1 MIDDKCKYRPSQI
14 IQRLTP
20 ARMLLFFYIIA
31 LIISTLILSLPIAY
45 QYGETKPFID
55 ILFTAV
61 SALSVTGLTTFS
73 ISDTFS
79 FIGLIFI
86 TIILHL
92 GLFGVM
98 SISTI
103 ILMLFGRRIG
113 ISERRLIMQDQ
124 NLYNYG
130 GMVHLIKRIVTIVFT
145 VEVSMIIFLGTYFLK
160 YFPTAKEAYFQA
172 YFHTISA
179 LSNGGFALQNDSLIP
194 YAHDYVVQIMIMF
207 LIIVGAIGFPV
218 LVELSHYLF
227 KNKKKRTVF
236 RFSLYTKLTTTT
248 FFLLIVLGALFIYL
262 SDINRFF
269 ADKNWHETLF
279 FSLFQSVTTRS
290 AGLSTMDISLLSE
303 TNELLMSLLMFIG
316 ASPSSAGG
324 GIRTTTFA
332 LVIIFIITYARG
344 GKSVNLFNREVYDDD
359 LTKAVTVTLLAIMM
373 FVVGVITISFI
384 EPFPVNA
391 IIFEVASAFGTVG
404 LSQGI
409 TSELTVLSKIILMI
423 FMFIGRIGLVTFI
436 FTFRN
441 NVDNGSIRYPKE
453 RLIIG

>member
-1 MIDDKCKYRPSQI
+1 MTKGKGPSQK
-14 IQRLTP
+14 IQGLTP
-20 ARMLLFFYIIA
+20 ARMLLLFYFIA
-31 LIISTLILSLPIAY
+31 LIISTVILSLPIAY
-45 QYGETKPFID
+45 KRGEAEPFID

-73 ISDTFS
+73 VADTFS
-79 FIGLIFI
+79 FTGLIFL

-113 ISERRLIMQDQ
+113 MSERRLIMQDQ
-124 NLYNYG
+124 NMYNFG
-130 GMVHLIKRIVTIVFT
+130 GMVHLIKRIIIIVFT
-145 VEVSMIIFLGTYFLK
+145 IEVFMIALLGSYFLK
-160 YFPTAKEAYFQA
+160 YFNTAKEAYFQA

-194 YAHDYVVQIMIMF
+194 YAQNYFIQIMIMF
-207 LIIVGAIGFPV
+207 LIVVGAIGFPV
-218 LVELSHYLF
+218 LVEVTDYLF
-227 KNKKKRTVF
+227 MQKAKRKMF

-248 FFLLIVLGALFIYL
+248 FFLLIFGGALFIYL
-262 SDINRFF
+262 FDFNGAFSG
-269 ADKNWHETLF
+269 KSWHETVF
-279 FSLFQSVTTRS
+279 YSLFQSVTTRS
-290 AGLSTMDISLLSE
+290 AGLSTMDISMLSE
-303 TNELLMSLLMFIG
+303 SNQLFMSILMFIG

-344 GKSVNLFNREVYDDD
+344 GKSVKIFNREVYEDD
-359 LTKAVTVTLLAIMM
+359 LTKAVTVTLLAIIM
-373 FVVGVITISFI
+373 FVLGVMILTFI
-384 EPFPVNA
+384 EPFPVNH

-409 TSELTVLSKIILMI
+409 TSELTTMSKIVLMI

-436 FTFRN
+436 LTFRN
-441 NVDNGSIRYPKE
+441 DANDDSIRYPKE